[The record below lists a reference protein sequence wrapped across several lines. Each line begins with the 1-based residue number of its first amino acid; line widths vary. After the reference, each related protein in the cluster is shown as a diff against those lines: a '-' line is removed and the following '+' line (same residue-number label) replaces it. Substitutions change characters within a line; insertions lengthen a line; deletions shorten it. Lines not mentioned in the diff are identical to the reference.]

1 MSADALGQRLR
12 QTWAMVKGLGIV
24 GRYLFRPAITVAYPE
39 KKPAVQP
46 RFKGRHY
53 LTLFADGME
62 RCVGCELCVIACPS
76 QAIYVRAEENDPL
89 RPHSKGERYA
99 ADFQINMLRCIFCG
113 LCEDACPTGAI
124 VLGHEYELS
133 GYTRASLIYTKDR
146 LTERFPGQSGRDP
159 TREV

>member
-1 MSADALGQRLR
+1 MSATLGGRLR
-12 QTWAMVKGLGIV
+12 EAWAAVRGLGIV
-24 GRYLFRPAITVAYPE
+24 GRYLFRPPITVRYPE
-39 KKPAVQP
+39 QKPRVQP
-46 RFKGRHY
+46 RYKGRHY

-89 RPHSKGERYA
+89 APHSKGERYA

-124 VLGHEYELS
+124 VLGHQYELS
-133 GYTRASLIYTKDR
+133 AFTRESLIYTKDR
-146 LTERFPGQSGRDP
+146 LTERFPGESGRDP
-159 TREV
+159 HREV